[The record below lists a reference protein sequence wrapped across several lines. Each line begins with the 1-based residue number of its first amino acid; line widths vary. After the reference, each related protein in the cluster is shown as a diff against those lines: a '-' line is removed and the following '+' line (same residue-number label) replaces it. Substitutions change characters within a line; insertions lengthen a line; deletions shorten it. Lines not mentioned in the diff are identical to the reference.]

1 MLYNFF
7 VIESLRLKHL
17 ERLQYSNTLNNSSD
31 KGKEYNVLTRLQVTR
46 SPQKQWGWIDQKFTF
61 NNKKSISRNTT
72 HPQS

>member
-1 MLYNFF
+1 MELKTCVRFFVLCPKLMLYNFF

-46 SPQKQWGWIDQKFTF
+46 SPQKQWG
-61 NNKKSISRNTT
+61 
-72 HPQS
+72 